1 MHDIQKFRYALDLID
16 EYLLVFTGSK
26 IIELL
31 PKKIRAFVV
40 G

>member
-1 MHDIQKFRYALDLID
+1 MHDIQKLRYALDLIN
-16 EYLLVFTGSK
+16 EYLLFFTGSK

-31 PKKIRAFVV
+31 PKKIRVFVV